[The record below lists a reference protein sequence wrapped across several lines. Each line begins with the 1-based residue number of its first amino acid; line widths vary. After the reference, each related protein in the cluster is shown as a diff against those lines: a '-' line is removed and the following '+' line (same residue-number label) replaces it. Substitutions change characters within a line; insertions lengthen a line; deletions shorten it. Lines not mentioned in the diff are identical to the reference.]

1 MWRKATLAFS
11 DGMAALSCSIVPAHP
26 WIYGLGQAAETG
38 VYLSPQ
44 NAVDYL
50 AGKLSGQAN
59 SADVVVF
66 MVSADTHP
74 EFINSLDAMAS
85 VFPVPVF
92 TQVRRQAKAAAELA
106 VTRMQIPAKASNA
119 LPVAQSLSVSTTRQ
133 AVNAARIA
141 AAKAEAGAG
150 ASLSGIADALTSFS
164 AARDSALAGIND
176 ALNGLKGKSAKAW
189 VFTGSGSLNTLATEM
204 LRDIPAASSV
214 YCVAVMFVGELASLR
229 TMIHDTD
236 NYPGA

>member
-1 MWRKATLAFS
+1 MWRKARLAFA
-11 DGMAALSCSIVPAHP
+11 DGVAALRCSVVPAHP
-26 WIYGLGQAAETG
+26 WIYGLGQPAETG

-44 NAVDYL
+44 NAVNYL
-50 AGKLSGQAN
+50 AGKLSGQAD

-74 EFINSLDAMAS
+74 EFMQSLDAMAS
-85 VFPVPVF
+85 VFPVPAF
-92 TQVRRQAKAAAELA
+92 TQVRRQAQAAAELA
-106 VTRMQIPAKASNA
+106 VTRMQIPAKAANA
-119 LPVAQSLSVSTTRQ
+119 LPAAQPLSVSTSRQ
-133 AVNAARIA
+133 ALNAARIA

-150 ASLSGIADALTSFS
+150 ASLSGMADALASFS
-164 AARDSALAGIND
+164 KARESALAGIND
-176 ALNGLKGKSAKAW
+176 ALNGLKGKNADAW
-189 VFTGSGSLNTLATEM
+189 VFTGSGSLNTLATAM